1 MPGWLPDSVPLIIA
15 AAVYGLLGIAHGVY
29 TLHDIL
35 HRPRYFRPKDH
46 ALVDGMR
53 DTTVALAPG
62 GRDYW
67 TASLGFHLSH
77 TIGVLLLALLIV
89 ISDTAGLNWLLPLLI
104 LISAIYAF
112 IAWRFWFQIPFVGCV
127 LATVLLVLAGSV

>member
-1 MPGWLPDSVPLIIA
+1 MPVIIA
-15 AAVYGLLGIAHGVY
+15 AAVYGLLGLAHGVY

-35 HRPRYFRPKDH
+35 RRPRYFRPGDH
-46 ALVDGMR
+46 ELVAALGK
-53 DTTVALAPG
+53 TTVALAPN

-77 TIGVLLLALLIV
+77 AIGVLLFALLILLSGV
-89 ISDTAGLNWLLPLLI
+89 AGIQWLLPLLV
-104 LISAIYAF
+104 LVSAVYAF

-127 LATVLLVLAGSV
+127 LATALLVVGWVT